1 MANQDKP
8 IIGKSVLVT
17 RPQEQAQG
25 LLTLLSQLGAQT
37 IAMPLL
43 EIEPAELTQSE
54 RQIAIDLDHYDLV
67 VVISANAANL
77 AMALFDN
84 YWPQLPA
91 HIAWY
96 AVGGATANALRGH
109 GVVPSTPPGLE
120 ATSETLLALPG
131 MSDVTGKRA
140 LIAKGEGGRELLR
153 QALQERGARVDE
165 LKLYRRKPAYYS
177 PEQVRLLLG
186 DGLPDIIVVTSAAIL
201 ENMHRLLSPC
211 YPDLIGVNLV
221 AASGRIAEM
230 ACNLGYRKVVV
241 AEGASDQALV
251 DAMVGIE

>member
-1 MANQDKP
+1 MVTQDKP
-8 IIGKSVLVT
+8 VIGKSVLVT
-17 RPQEQAQG
+17 RPREQAQG
-25 LLTLLSQLGAQT
+25 LLTLLSQLGART

-43 EIEPAELTQSE
+43 EIEPVELARSE
-54 RQIAIDLDHYDLV
+54 RQLAINLDHYDLV
-67 VVISANAANL
+67 VVISANAATL
-77 AMALFDN
+77 AMALFDH

-109 GVVPSTPPGLE
+109 GVEPSMPAGLE

-165 LKLYRRKPAYYS
+165 LELYRRKPAHYS
-177 PEQVRLLLG
+177 PAQVRSLIG
-186 DGLPDIIVVTSAAIL
+186 DGLPDIIVVTSVAIL
-201 ENMHRLLSPC
+201 ENMHRLLLPC
-211 YPDLIGVNLV
+211 YPDLNGVNLV

-230 ACNLGYRKVVV
+230 ASNLGYRNVVV

-251 DAMVGIE
+251 DAMADIE